1 MTSLT
6 NAEIKTIY
14 FGITFLLLVGV
25 FVSLY
30 NSSPIEQ
37 TQYSGE
43 KDAHNQTQTGSS
55 DWISS
60 LVSGLPAPFN
70 DVQLLIVV
78 SLFVT
83 PVSIMLG
90 YIAVRA
96 LKDLISQWV

>member
-14 FGITFLLLVGV
+14 FGITFFAFVGI

-37 TQYSGE
+37 KTYQGE
-43 KDAHNQTQTGSS
+43 TSAFNSSSTGSS
-55 DWISS
+55 DWIAS

-70 DVQLLIVV
+70 DTALLIVV
-78 SLFVT
+78 GLFVT
-83 PVSIMLG
+83 PVSIMIG

-96 LKDLISQWV
+96 LKDLLTQWV

>member
-14 FGITFLLLVGV
+14 FGITFFLLVGV
-25 FVSLY
+25 FVALY
-30 NSSPIEQ
+30 NSAPVEQ
-37 TQYSGE
+37 KTYPGE
-43 KDAHNQTQTGSS
+43 TSASNASSTGSS
-55 DWISS
+55 DWIAG

-70 DVQLLIVV
+70 DVSLLIVV

-83 PVSIMLG
+83 PVSIMIG

-96 LKDLISQWV
+96 LKDLITQWI

>member
-14 FGITFLLLVGV
+14 FGITFFILVGV
-25 FVSLY
+25 FVALY
-30 NSSPIEQ
+30 NSQPIEQ
-37 TQYSGE
+37 KQYTGE
-43 KDAHNQTQTGSS
+43 TGAKNESSSGSS
-55 DWISS
+55 DWITS

-78 SLFVT
+78 SIFVT

-96 LKDLISQWV
+96 FKDLISQWV